1 MTEAEGRRRDVVN
14 ALADKTKHLA
24 EATGSGSEI
33 PLGEWRRRLDA
44 IREDADALDSVLREM
59 RFSGRYA

>member
-1 MTEAEGRRRDVVN
+1 MTRLREAQGR
-14 ALADKTKHLA
+14 LL
-24 EATGSGSEI
+24 E
-33 PLGEWRRRLDA
+33 A